1 MFTSDTIYTYVNR
14 MYAHLWRTM
23 YKTLGLTHKDW
34 RTVLKGVGLHWG
46 GVLILIWNR
55 IIYNVPLRL
64 QWLKSKKAI
73 SKWKKLQFSLE
84 CYFFLN
90 MDYSRLTLFFRS
102 QTLLLD
108 RRMFLP
114 RRHCYDGPKR
124 PLIGTPESRLMTSPD
139 PGGTASPSMPLF
151 TETDLTWWIG
161 KSLTEDKYG
170 RELI

>member
-1 MFTSDTIYTYVNR
+1 
-14 MYAHLWRTM
+14 
-23 YKTLGLTHKDW
+23 
-34 RTVLKGVGLHWG
+34 
-46 GVLILIWNR
+46 
-55 IIYNVPLRL
+55 
-64 QWLKSKKAI
+64 
-73 SKWKKLQFSLE
+73 
-84 CYFFLN
+84 
-90 MDYSRLTLFFRS
+90 MDCSRLTLFFRS

-161 KSLTEDKYG
+161 KSLTEDKCG